1 MKKLLVIAPHL
12 STGGCPQVIANK
24 IELLKDTYQ
33 IKCVEYSNI
42 ADAFRVQKDRIIN
55 SIGSENLIILSEN
68 KEQTLIQLINDF
80 QPDFISLEEIPE
92 FFLDENITKKIYS
105 NERKYIIT
113 ETTHD
118 SSFPVERKRWFPD
131 KFIFVSAFSAF
142 KYSAYDVPYEIVEY
156 PVDFKNPKKREIQ
169 NKLNF
174 DPSYK
179 HVVNVGLF
187 TPRKNQ
193 AYIFDLAKRLL
204 DYKIVFHFL
213 GNLAGNFKDYWEPL
227 VMNKPKNCMV
237 WGERNDVYDFL
248 EASDLFLFTSKGDK
262 NNKELNPIAIKE
274 ALEYQIPMMMYNLD
288 VYCGKYDK
296 YDNITFLTGDIETD
310 INNIKKILK
319 MNEIQE
325 KISISFDGNEN
336 KIYIHY
342 NGSEPIKYKVSIKD
356 NTSKC
361 PMYWFDYS
369 VNGPVTWY
377 VIPIPSFI
385 IKFKGLST
393 FKGFDID
400 FHHENGEIAF
410 SKEFLVNDINLKY
423 PIFNYDPFDCSWRN
437 YNEFFVDDI
446 YRNFNIND
454 LDTVIDIGANI
465 GLFAKYM
472 YSKGSKKVILVEAN
486 PNLKRKIH
494 NILENDLERSSIY
507 LSPIYSEKKTV
518 TFNYSDSNSAIGS
531 IAFDSN
537 TGIDYESLTNKL
549 ELETVT
555 LDEIIENENINRISL
570 FKCDIEG
577 GEYDLIPSLSDKHM
591 SMIDKFMI
599 EIHQNNNNEIQP
611 ILDKL
616 TSHGFRYKIYN
627 PELNSMKIGDEK
639 TPYGML
645 VTY

>member
-400 FHHENGEIAF
+400 FYHENGEIAF

-486 PNLKRKIH
+486 PNLKGKIH
-494 NILENDLERSSIY
+494 NILDNDLERSSIY

-531 IAFDSN
+531 IAFDS
-537 TGIDYESLTNKL
+537 TKGIDYESLTNKI

-555 LDEIIENENINRISL
+555 LDEIIKNENINRISL

-616 TSHGFRYKIYN
+616 TSHGFRYKIYS

-639 TPYGML
+639 IPYGML

>member
-142 KYSAYDVPYEIVEY
+142 KYSAYDVPYEIIEY
-156 PVDFKNPKKREIQ
+156 PVDFKSPKKREIQ

-193 AYIFDLAKRLL
+193 AYIFELAKRLS

-227 VMNKPKNCMV
+227 VMNKPNNCMV

-486 PNLKRKIH
+486 PNLKGKIH

-616 TSHGFRYKIYN
+616 TSHGFRYKIYS